1 MRATGIVRHVDDL
14 GRIVIPKEIRRSLR
28 IYEGEPLEMYVEG
41 DGLVL
46 KKHVQPNDFD
56 KLLAQLEKITDCAS
70 GLGYWDEVKVLN
82 ETEKVIKKISEKMT
96 KRA

>member
-1 MRATGIVRHVDDL
+1 MKATGIVRHVDDL

-46 KKHVQPNDFD
+46 KKYVQPNDFD
-56 KLLAQLEKITDCAS
+56 KLLAQLEKITDYVS
-70 GLGYWDEVKVLN
+70 SLGYWSEVKVLN
-82 ETEKVIKKISEKMT
+82 ETEKVIKKISEKVT
-96 KRA
+96 NGD

>member
-14 GRIVIPKEIRRSLR
+14 GRVVIPKEIRRSLR

-41 DGLVL
+41 DNLVL